1 MLNKIYAESEEKMK
15 KSVEAL
21 RKELAGIRTGK
32 ATTNLLDGIRVEYYG
47 NQVPLNQVA
56 SLSVPEH
63 RLLVIQPWE
72 KKMIEE
78 ISKAILKSNLGLNP
92 TNDGNVIRLPIPSLT
107 EERRKELVKLV
118 KKFGED
124 GKVALRNIRRESNEH
139 LSRAEKEKQISEDD
153 RRKAQEV
160 VQKITDKY
168 IEEVDKILQAK
179 EAEVM
184 EV

>member
-1 MLNKIYAESEEKMK
+1 MQNKIFAEAEQKMRK
-15 KSVEAL
+15 TLETL
-21 RKELAGIRTGK
+21 RHELAGIRTGR

-47 NQVPLNQVA
+47 NPTPLNQVA
-56 SLSVPEH
+56 SISVPEH
-63 RLLVIQPWE
+63 RLLVVQPWE

-92 TNDGNVIRLPIPSLT
+92 VNDGNVIRLAIPALT

-118 KKFGED
+118 RKFGED
-124 GKVALRNIRRESNEH
+124 AKVAVRNVRRDANEH
-139 LSRAEKEKQISEDD
+139 LLKAEKDKLISEDD
-153 RRKAQEV
+153 RRKAQESS
-160 VQKITDKY
+160 QKITDKY
-168 IEEVDKILQAK
+168 IEEIDKILQAK

>member
-1 MLNKIYAESEEKMK
+1 MINKTYAELEEKMK
-15 KSVEAL
+15 KSLESL
-21 RKELAGIRTGK
+21 RRELAGIRTGK
-32 ATTNLLDGIRVEYYG
+32 ATTNLLDGIKVEYYG

-56 SLSVPEH
+56 SLAVPEH
-63 RLLVIQPWE
+63 RLIIIQPWE

-92 TNDGNVIRLPIPSLT
+92 ASDGNVIRLAIPPLT

-124 GKVALRNIRRESNEH
+124 VKVAVRNIRRDANEH
-139 LSRAEKEKQISEDD
+139 LVKAEKEKQIPEDD
-153 RRKAQEV
+153 RRKSQEHI
-160 VQKITDKY
+160 QKVTDRY
-168 IEEVDKILQAK
+168 IEEIDKIVHAK
-179 EAEVM
+179 ETEVL

>member
-1 MLNKIYAESEEKMK
+1 MLNKIYSEMEEKMRK
-15 KSVEAL
+15 TVEAL
-21 RKELAGIRTGK
+21 RKELSGIRTGK
-32 ATTNLLDGIRVEYYG
+32 ATTNLLDGIKVEYYG
-47 NQVPLNQVA
+47 NLVPLNQVA
-56 SLSVPEH
+56 SISVPEH

-72 KKMIEE
+72 KRMIEE

-92 TNDGNVIRLPIPSLT
+92 TNDGNVMRLPIPPLT

-124 GKVALRNIRRESNEH
+124 TKVALRNIRRDGNEH
-139 LSRAEKEKQISEDD
+139 LLKAEKDKLISEDD
-153 RRKAQEV
+153 RRKSQEQ
-160 VQKITDKY
+160 VQKVTDKY
-168 IEEVDKILQAK
+168 IAEVDKILQAK